1 MTRRWCETGSTE
13 PQATRFAHMQPLLS
27 RDLCI
32 RPFQKSD
39 ATAFVAAALES
50 LSTVGVWMDWCH
62 ERFVLQDAE
71 AWFHTCDQNLESGNA
86 YDLGAFTSDGK
97 QLLGGIAINQL
108 NRRQNF
114 GNIGYW
120 VRQSCQRQ
128 GIAPRAVRS
137 IAEYGFGQLK
147 LTRLE
152 IVAAEHNVASRRVA
166 EKVGAVFECIARN
179 RVMVH
184 GKPQPAAIYSLV
196 PEQCGF

>member
-1 MTRRWCETGSTE
+1 
-13 PQATRFAHMQPLLS
+13 MQPLVS

-32 RPFQKSD
+32 RPFQSSD
-39 ATAFVAAALES
+39 GPEFVAAALES
-50 LSTVGVWMDWCH
+50 LSTVGVWMIWCH
-62 ERFVLQDAE
+62 RHFALGDAQ
-71 AWFHTCDQNLESGNA
+71 AWFDACDQNLKSGGA
-86 YDLGAFTSDGK
+86 YDLGTFAVDGK
-97 QLLGGIAINQL
+97 KLLGGIAINQL
-108 NRRQNF
+108 NRRQNL

-120 VRQSCQRQ
+120 VRQSSQRQ
-128 GIAPRAVRS
+128 GIATRAAQS

-152 IVAAEHNVASRRVA
+152 IVAPEHNAPSRRVA

-179 RVMVH
+179 RVMIH

>member
-1 MTRRWCETGSTE
+1 
-13 PQATRFAHMQPLLS
+13 MQPLLS

-32 RPFQKSD
+32 RPYRKSD
-39 ATAFVAAALES
+39 GPEFVAAALES
-50 LSTVGVWMDWCH
+50 VSTVGTWMGWCH
-62 ERFVLQDAE
+62 ARFTLGDAE
-71 AWFHTCDQNLESGNA
+71 AWFGACERNLESKSA
-86 YDLGAFTSDGK
+86 YDLGAFSIDGK
-97 QLLGGIAINQL
+97 KLLGGIAINQV

-128 GIAPRAVRS
+128 GIATRAAQT
-137 IAEYGFGQLK
+137 IAEYGFGTLK

-152 IVAAEHNVASRRVA
+152 IVAPEQNIPSRRVA

-184 GKPQPAAIYSLV
+184 GRPQPAAIYSLV
-196 PEQCGF
+196 PKQCGF

>member
-1 MTRRWCETGSTE
+1 ML
-13 PQATRFAHMQPLLS
+13 PIVS
-27 RDLCI
+27 RNLCI
-32 RPFQKSD
+32 RPFRKSD
-39 ATAFVAAALES
+39 GPAFVVAALES
-50 LSTVGVWMDWCH
+50 VPTVGVSMEWCH
-62 ERFVLQDAE
+62 KYFTLKDAE
-71 AWFHTCDQNLESGNA
+71 SWFDSCDHNLEAGTA
-86 YDLGAFTSDGK
+86 YDVGTFAVDGK

-120 VRQSCQRQ
+120 VRQSYQRQ
-128 GIAPRAVRS
+128 GIATRAVQS
-137 IAEYGFGQLK
+137 IAEYAFGQLK

-152 IVAAEHNVASRRVA
+152 IVAPEHNAPSRRVA

>member
-1 MTRRWCETGSTE
+1 
-13 PQATRFAHMQPLLS
+13 MQPLLS

-32 RPFQKSD
+32 RPFQRSD
-39 ATAFVAAALES
+39 GPEFVAAALES
-50 LSTVGVWMDWCH
+50 LSTVGLWMTWCH
-62 ERFVLQDAE
+62 EHFTLKDAE
-71 AWFHTCDQNLESGNA
+71 AWFDVCRRNLESDSA
-86 YDLGAFTSDGK
+86 FDLGSFASDGRK
-97 QLLGGIAINQL
+97 LLGGIAINQL

-128 GIAPRAVRS
+128 GVATRAAQA
-137 IAEYGFGQLK
+137 ITEYGFGQLK

-152 IVAAEHNVASRRVA
+152 IVAPERNAPSRRVA

-196 PEQCGF
+196 PQQCGF

>member
-1 MTRRWCETGSTE
+1 
-13 PQATRFAHMQPLLS
+13 MQPIVS

-32 RPFQKSD
+32 RPFRRTD
-39 ATAFVAAALES
+39 GPAFVAAARES
-50 LSTVGVWMDWCH
+50 LSTVGVWMTWCH
-62 ERFVLQDAE
+62 ERITLKDAE
-71 AWFHTCDQNLESGNA
+71 AWFGACDQNLESRSA
-86 YDLGAFTSDGK
+86 YDLGAFAVDGDA
-97 QLLGGIAINQL
+97 LLGGIAINQL
-108 NRRQNF
+108 NGRQNF

-128 GIAPRAVRS
+128 GIATRAAQA

-152 IVAAEHNVASRRVA
+152 IVAPETNLPSRRVA
-166 EKVGAVFECIARN
+166 EKTGAEFECIARN

>member
-1 MTRRWCETGSTE
+1 
-13 PQATRFAHMQPLLS
+13 MQPLLS

-32 RPFQKSD
+32 RPYQESD
-39 ATAFVAAALES
+39 GPEFVAAALES
-50 LSTVGVWMDWCH
+50 LSTVGAWMTWCH
-62 ERFVLQDAE
+62 ERFTLRDAE
-71 AWFHTCDQNLESGNA
+71 AWFGVCRRNLESA
-86 YDLGAFTSDGK
+86 SAFDLGTFASDGRK
-97 QLLGGIAINQL
+97 LLGGIAINQL

-128 GIAPRAVRS
+128 GIATRAAQA
-137 IAEYGFGQLK
+137 ITEYGFGQLK

-152 IVAAEHNVASRRVA
+152 IVAPERNAPSRRVA
-166 EKVGAVFECIARN
+166 EKVGAVFECVARN

>member
-1 MTRRWCETGSTE
+1 M
-13 PQATRFAHMQPLLS
+13 A
-27 RDLCI
+27 
-32 RPFQKSD
+32 
-39 ATAFVAAALES
+39 
-50 LSTVGVWMDWCH
+50 WCH
-62 ERFVLQDAE
+62 THFTLKDAE
-71 AWFHTCDQNLESGNA
+71 VWFDSCDQNLEAGTA
-86 YDLGAFTSDGK
+86 YDVGTFAVDGK

-120 VRQSCQRQ
+120 VRQSYQRQ
-128 GIAPRAVRS
+128 GIASRAAQS

-152 IVAAEHNVASRRVA
+152 IVAPEHNAPSRRVA

-179 RVMVH
+179 RVLVH

-196 PEQCGF
+196 PAQCGF

>member
-1 MTRRWCETGSTE
+1 
-13 PQATRFAHMQPLLS
+13 MQPIIS

-32 RPFQKSD
+32 RPFRKSD
-39 ATAFVAAALES
+39 AGLFVAAALES
-50 LSTVGVWMDWCH
+50 VSTVGAWMTWC
-62 ERFVLQDAE
+62 RDGFALGDAE
-71 AWFHTCDQNLESGNA
+71 AWFNACDRNLASGTA
-86 YDLGAFTSDGK
+86 YDLGTFAIDGTK
-97 QLLGGIAINQL
+97 LLGGIAINQI

-120 VRQSCQRQ
+120 VRQTCQRE
-128 GIAPRAVRS
+128 GIATRAAQA

-152 IVAAEHNVASRRVA
+152 FVAPETNTPSRRVA

-184 GKPQPAAIYSLV
+184 GNPQHAAIYSLV

>member
-1 MTRRWCETGSTE
+1 
-13 PQATRFAHMQPLLS
+13 MQPLLS

-32 RPFQKSD
+32 RPFQKGD
-39 ATAFVAAALES
+39 APSFVAAALES

-62 ERFVLQDAE
+62 ERFALQNAE
-71 AWFHTCDQNLESGNA
+71 AWFHACDQNLESGSA
-86 YDLGAFTSDGK
+86 YDLGTFASDGK
-97 QLLGGIAINQL
+97 QLLGGIGINQL

-128 GIAPRAVRS
+128 GIAVRAVRS
-137 IAEYGFGQLK
+137 IAEYGFGELK

-152 IVAAEHNVASRRVA
+152 IVVPQHNVPSRRVA

-196 PEQCGF
+196 PEQCGL

>member
-1 MTRRWCETGSTE
+1 M
-13 PQATRFAHMQPLLS
+13 A
-27 RDLCI
+27 
-32 RPFQKSD
+32 
-39 ATAFVAAALES
+39 
-50 LSTVGVWMDWCH
+50 WCH
-62 ERFVLQDAE
+62 EHFVLKDAE
-71 AWFHTCDQNLESGNA
+71 AWFEACARNLESKDA
-86 YDLGAFTSDGK
+86 YDLGAFAADGK

-128 GIAPRAVRS
+128 GIATRAAQS
-137 IAEYGFGQLK
+137 IAEYGFGQLT

-152 IVAAEHNVASRRVA
+152 IVAPEQNAPSRRVA
-166 EKVGAVFECIARN
+166 EKMGAVFECIARN
-179 RVMVH
+179 RVLVH

>member
-1 MTRRWCETGSTE
+1 
-13 PQATRFAHMQPLLS
+13 MQPLLS

-32 RPFQKSD
+32 RPFRKGDGPS
-39 ATAFVAAALES
+39 FVAAALES
-50 LSTVGVWMDWCH
+50 LSTVGVWMAWCH
-62 ERFVLQDAE
+62 ERFTLKDAE
-71 AWFHTCDQNLESGNA
+71 AWFDACDQNLESGSA
-86 YDLGAFTSDGK
+86 YDLGTFAVDGK

-128 GIAPRAVRS
+128 GIATRAAQS

-152 IVAAEHNVASRRVA
+152 IVAPEHNAPSRRVA
-166 EKVGAVFECIARN
+166 EKVGSVFECIARN

>member
-1 MTRRWCETGSTE
+1 ML
-13 PQATRFAHMQPLLS
+13 PLLS
-27 RDLCI
+27 RNLCI
-32 RPFQKSD
+32 RPFRKGD
-39 ATAFVAAALES
+39 GPAFVAAALES
-50 LSTVGVWMDWCH
+50 LSTIGVWMDWCH
-62 ERFVLQDAE
+62 KGYTLKDAE
-71 AWFHTCDQNLESGNA
+71 SWFDACDRNLKSGIA
-86 YDLGAFTSDGK
+86 YGLGTFAVDGK

-128 GIAPRAVRS
+128 GIATRAAQS
-137 IAEYGFGQLK
+137 IAEYGFGPLK

-152 IVAAEHNVASRRVA
+152 IVASEHNAPSRRVA
-166 EKVGAVFECIARN
+166 EKIGSVFECIARN
-179 RVMVH
+179 RVMIH

>member
-1 MTRRWCETGSTE
+1 M
-13 PQATRFAHMQPLLS
+13 A
-27 RDLCI
+27 
-32 RPFQKSD
+32 
-39 ATAFVAAALES
+39 
-50 LSTVGVWMDWCH
+50 WCH
-62 ERFVLQDAE
+62 ERLTLKDAE
-71 AWFHTCDQNLESGNA
+71 VWFDTCDQNLESASA
-86 YDLGAFTSDGK
+86 YDFGTFAVDGK

-120 VRQSCQRQ
+120 VRQSSQRQ
-128 GIAPRAVRS
+128 GIATRAAQS

-152 IVAAEHNVASRRVA
+152 IVAPEHNAPSRRVA
-166 EKVGAVFECIARN
+166 EKMGAVFECIARN

-196 PEQCGF
+196 PQQCGF

>member
-1 MTRRWCETGSTE
+1 MATRAIHKLPGVLSFKRGHVISDGEMYSLMPDGTEVSVPVIRHGIRATQNVPEGKGGAADASAATGSRDPRNTQITE
-13 PQATRFAHMQPLLS
+13 SAKLDRA
-27 RDLCI
+27 
-32 RPFQKSD
+32 
-39 ATAFVAAALES
+39 
-50 LSTVGVWMDWCH
+50 
-62 ERFVLQDAE
+62 AE
-71 AWFHTCDQNLESGNA
+71 ALRLA
-86 YDLGAFTSDGK
+86 VDGM

-128 GIAPRAVRS
+128 GIATRAAQS

-152 IVAAEHNVASRRVA
+152 IVAPEQNAPSRRVA
-166 EKVGAVFECIARN
+166 EKMGAVFECIARN
-179 RVMVH
+179 RVLVH

>member
-1 MTRRWCETGSTE
+1 
-13 PQATRFAHMQPLLS
+13 MQPLLS

-32 RPFQKSD
+32 RPYRRSD
-39 ATAFVAAALES
+39 GPQFVAATLES
-50 LSTVGVWMDWCH
+50 VQTVGVWMGWCH
-62 ERFVLQDAE
+62 QHFTLKDAE
-71 AWFHTCDQNLESGNA
+71 AWFDSCERNLEAGAA
-86 YDLGAFTSDGK
+86 YDLGAFTIDGK

-120 VRQSCQRQ
+120 VRQTRQRR
-128 GIAPRAVRS
+128 GIATRAAQS
-137 IAEYGFGQLK
+137 IAEYGFNHLK

-152 IVAAEHNVASRRVA
+152 IVAPENNAASRGVA
-166 EKVGAVFECIARN
+166 EKMGAVFECIARN
-179 RVMVH
+179 RVLVH

>member
-1 MTRRWCETGSTE
+1 
-13 PQATRFAHMQPLLS
+13 MQPLVS
-27 RDLCI
+27 RNLCI
-32 RPFQKSD
+32 RPFRKSD
-39 ATAFVAAALES
+39 GSSFVAAALES
-50 LSTVGVWMDWCH
+50 LPTVGVWMAWCH
-62 ERFVLQDAE
+62 ERFALKDAE
-71 AWFHTCDQNLESGNA
+71 AWFAVCERNLETGSA
-86 YDLGAFTSDGK
+86 YDLGIFAVGRE

-128 GIAPRAVRS
+128 GIATRATQS
-137 IAEYGFGQLK
+137 ISEYGFGQLK
-147 LTRLE
+147 LSRLE
-152 IVAAEHNVASRRVA
+152 IVAPERNAPSRRVA
-166 EKVGAVFECIARN
+166 EKLGAVFECIARN

>member
-1 MTRRWCETGSTE
+1 
-13 PQATRFAHMQPLLS
+13 MQPLLS

-39 ATAFVAAALES
+39 GPEFVAAALES
-50 LSTVGVWMDWCH
+50 LTTVGVWMTWCH
-62 ERFVLQDAE
+62 ERFTLRDAE
-71 AWFHTCDQNLESGNA
+71 AWFDVCRSNLESGSA
-86 YDLGAFTSDGK
+86 FDLGTFASDGQK
-97 QLLGGIAINQL
+97 LLGGIAINQL

-120 VRQSCQRQ
+120 IRQSCQHR
-128 GIAPRAVRS
+128 GIATRAAQA

-152 IVAAEHNVASRRVA
+152 IVAPERNAPSRRVA
-166 EKVGAVFECIARN
+166 EKAGAVYECIARN

-196 PEQCGF
+196 PEQCGS